1 MGKLLQYIH
10 KNTKLDSH
18 FGQRLTP
25 DSSCIQQI
33 STEQLLWVKD
43 FSKHWIYVS
52 ERGKSLSLTVEGKHI
67 KTGEENVR

>member
-33 STEQLLWVKD
+33 STE
-43 FSKHWIYVS
+43 
-52 ERGKSLSLTVEGKHI
+52 
-67 KTGEENVR
+67 